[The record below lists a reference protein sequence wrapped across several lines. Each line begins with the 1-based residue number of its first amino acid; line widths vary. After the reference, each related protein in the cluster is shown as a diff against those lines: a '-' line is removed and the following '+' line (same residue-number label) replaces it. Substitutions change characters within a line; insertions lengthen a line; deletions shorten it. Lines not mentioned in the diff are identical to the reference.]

1 MRVGNNPILRALRRL
16 WNAIRLTEWMVRL
29 LGLSPSQEPDDRHG
43 VILIQ
48 MDALSYDRLVEA
60 VRSGRMPFLRKL
72 LAKQDYRLHRVYPGM
87 PCNTPAAQ
95 ARLFY
100 GVGAAVPAFTFY
112 DRQEG
117 TLRWMFH
124 PDDAHHVEA
133 RLSEQGRALL
143 DEGSAYSNIF
153 TGGAREPHFC
163 IASLG
168 FGEMLR
174 SPPPLGYLLL
184 VLMQIPALVRAAA
197 YLGLEIVLALVDC
210 LRGIIAGHDLIGE
223 IMLIPSRVGMCVL
236 LRELTVIGVQ
246 VDAARGLPVI
256 HANLM
261 GYHEQSHRR
270 GADSRFARWTLG
282 GMDGAVRRM
291 WKRAR
296 SSTRRN
302 YHVCIYS
309 DHGQENVVPYEKAM
323 GQSIQTAVSEVC
335 EDLCIPRGLSRR
347 GKSTF
352 LERIGL
358 RNPLNAI
365 RLAVGRPPEEARVV
379 TATLSPM
386 AHVYLLDEGLR
397 QRKGDLIR
405 ALLDRHLVPIVFEP
419 EAPDRVIA
427 YTADQ
432 RWVMPEDPGPW
443 FDRTTPYYEEMVSDF
458 IQTCTHPDAGDLIL
472 CGYQGPGKP
481 YYSFTIENGSHGG
494 IGPRETRAFV
504 MLPADLSPEDDPSY
518 LRHEQLRRIV
528 LDLIDPRDASS
539 AS

>member
-1 MRVGNNPILRALRRL
+1 MRVGHNPIFRALHRL
-16 WNAIRLTEWMVRL
+16 WKAIRLTEWMVRL
-29 LGLSPSQEPDDRHG
+29 LGLSPSQKPDDRHG

-48 MDALSYDRLVEA
+48 LDALSYDRLVEA

-100 GVGAAVPAFTFY
+100 GVGAAVSAFTFY

-163 IASLG
+163 IAALG

-174 SPPPLGYLLL
+174 RPPALGYLLL
-184 VLMQIPALVRAAA
+184 VLMQVPALVRAAA
-197 YLGLEIVLALVDC
+197 YLGLEMVLALVDC
-210 LRGIIAGHDLIGE
+210 LRGIIAGHDLLRE
-223 IMLIPSRVGMCVL
+223 LKWIPSRVGMCVV

-246 VDAARGLPVI
+246 IDAARGLPII

-282 GMDGAVRRM
+282 GMDGAIRRI

-296 SSTRRN
+296 SSSRRD
-302 YHVCIYS
+302 YHICIYS
-309 DHGQENVVPYEKAM
+309 DHGQENVIPYETAM
-323 GQSIQTAVSEVC
+323 GRSLQAAVSEAC
-335 EDLCIPRGLSRR
+335 EDLCATRGLSRR

-365 RLAVGRPPEEARVV
+365 RLAVGRTPEEARVV

-386 AHVYLLDEGLR
+386 AHVYLLDTTLR
-397 QRKGDLIR
+397 KRKADLVR
-405 ALLDRHLVPIVFEP
+405 TLLDRHLVPIVFEP
-419 EAPDRVIA
+419 DAPNRVIA
-427 YTADQ
+427 HTAEHQ
-432 RWVMPEDPGPW
+432 WVLPDDPGPW
-443 FDRTTPYYEEMVSDF
+443 FDRTAPYYEEMVSDF
-458 IQTCTHPDAGDLIL
+458 VQACVHPDAGDLIL

-481 YYSFTIENGSHGG
+481 YYSFTIESGSHGG
-494 IGPRETRAFV
+494 IGPQETHAFV
-504 MLPADLSPEDDPSY
+504 MLPADLSPDDNQAY
-518 LRHEQLRRIV
+518 FRHEQLRRIV
-528 LDLIDPRDASS
+528 LALLDHQDGDS